1 MFDVRCSM
9 FDVRCSM
16 FDVRCSM
23 FDVRC
28 SMFDVRCW
36 MFDVRCSMFDVRCS
50 MLDVGCW
57 MFDVGCS
64 MFDVGCWMFDV
75 RCSMLDVGC
84 SMFDVGCSMLLGRR
98 PISAFNFQ
106 HFRFQNFCFPPPSPS
121 PIQRT
126 PDTQPRL
133 LHDVRVN
140 LRRRHIFVAEQLLQR
155 PNIITCLQKMRRE
168 RMPQRVATRPLV
180 NLRQPH
186 RHLHHPLHT
195 RLIQMMPPQSPSSLS
210 APRPS
215 PIGWERV
222 AEGRVRD

>member
-1 MFDVRCSM
+1 MFDVRVPPVEYWPGGVAANTPLGWPPARLPARLPAPAAYSPEGS
-9 FDVRCSM
+9 FQRGARVFWLRLGELQFHRVHPVEYWRQFHRVKDVRC
-16 FDVRCSM
+16 F
-23 FDVRC
+23 
-28 SMFDVRCW
+28 
-36 MFDVRCSMFDVRCS
+36 
-50 MLDVGCW
+50 
-57 MFDVGCS
+57 
-64 MFDVGCWMFDV
+64 
-75 RCSMLDVGC
+75 
-84 SMFDVGCSMLLGRR
+84 
-98 PISAFNFQ
+98 
-106 HFRFQNFCFPPPSPS
+106 PS

-195 RLIQMMPPQSPSSLS
+195 RLMQMMPPQDSSLS
-210 APRPS
+210 APTALLR
-215 PIGWERV
+215 IGFSSLWACFEKTDS
-222 AEGRVRD
+222 EIESFG